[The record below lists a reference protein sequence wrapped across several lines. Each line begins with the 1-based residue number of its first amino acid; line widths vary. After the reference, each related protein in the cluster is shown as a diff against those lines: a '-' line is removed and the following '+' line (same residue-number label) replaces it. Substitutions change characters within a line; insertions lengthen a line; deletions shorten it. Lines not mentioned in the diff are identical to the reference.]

1 MRVVVALPDGRRFAD
16 RLRAVGGPELL
27 VSRLSPRA
35 PIRAITA
42 HGASAASSPTSSIV
56 EADVLIVPADRDCL
70 TADLVAACDRW
81 GTRIVARYRREADRR
96 WAQSFGVAACPESAD
111 PAEAIHVTPTEHPA
125 PRRGRC
131 IAVWGAAGAP
141 GRTTLAIELAYE
153 LARDGRRVALV
164 DADTHAPSLALALG
178 VADEGPGF
186 AAACRHA
193 ARGELTLAELSRIA
207 VPVGDVEV
215 LAGINRPARWP
226 ELAHE
231 RVVGALESAREW
243 VDDIVVDVSA
253 SLERDEEIVS
263 DLDGPRR
270 NAATLATLVTADVVV
285 AVVAADPVGVSR
297 FLRSYPD
304 LRAAVGSTPV
314 HVVVNKLRPGPLG
327 IDARGQLR
335 RSLSRYAGI
344 ERCWFVPWDPRA
356 TDAALLTARPIGER
370 SARGAIP
377 AAVRRLVGEAV
388 SPPAPARRTRHRTP
402 HAEQLASA
410 TASAP

>member
-1 MRVVVALPDGRRFAD
+1 MRVVVALADGRRFAD
-16 RLRAVGGPELL
+16 RLRAVGGPELD
-27 VSRLSPRA
+27 VARLPPRTPA
-35 PIRAITA
+35 RSAGDDP
-42 HGASAASSPTSSIV
+42 ASASPIA
-56 EADVLIVPADRDCL
+56 EADVLVVPAERGCL
-70 TADLVAACDRW
+70 TAALVAACDRS

-96 WAQSFGVAACPESAD
+96 WAQSFGVAVCPDSAD
-111 PAEAIHVTPTEHPA
+111 PAEAILAAPTVDPA
-125 PRRGRC
+125 PVRGRC

-141 GRTTLAIELAYE
+141 GRTTLAIELAHE
-153 LARDGRRVALV
+153 LARDGRRVALA

-186 AAACRHA
+186 AAACRQA
-193 ARGELTLAELSRIA
+193 VRGELTSAELGRIA
-207 VPVGDVEV
+207 VPVGDLEV
-215 LAGINRPARWP
+215 LPGINRPARWP

-231 RVVGALESAREW
+231 RVGRAIEAARDW
-243 VDDIVVDVSA
+243 VDDLVVDVSA

-270 NAATLATLVTADVVV
+270 NAATLATLAAADMVV

-304 LRAAVGSTPV
+304 LRAAVGAAPV
-314 HVVVNKLRPGPLG
+314 HVVANKLRPGPLG

-335 RSLSRYAGI
+335 RSLSRYAGV

-356 TDAALLTARPIGER
+356 TDAALLAARPIGER

-388 SPPAPARRTRHRTP
+388 SPPMPARRARRRG
-402 HAEQLASA
+402 AEEELAAA